1 MKKIFFTVI
10 SLLIIIFIAITLLKH
25 GEPEVRL
32 KSSDIKKTEGEKEN
46 IQRFWQIYRKATENR
61 IAGKPEKA
69 ALEYEQAL
77 NIDNQHEDA
86 WYYLGNVYL
95 ELNKFESAKQAWQ
108 HLVRIN
114 PNSSRA
120 HFQLGDLYL
129 SINHQELF
137 DIDSAE
143 QEFKKTLDINK
154 EESAPTLRL
163 GQIALI
169 RNHLPDAKN
178 LFEAVMKSNFK
189 SIEAHFLDG
198 YIAWKT
204 GQSQK
209 ASDLLVQ
216 AAQLTAVSE
225 PTPPVGNNHDTNV
238 VQAPGISQRSEH
250 QSIFK
255 KYYNDLSGL
264 DRSRLLQEQNERYQ
278 QLNVFLEHIRKVSE
292 DNTTMQKKSGQIP

>member
-1 MKKIFFTVI
+1 MKKIVFTVI
-10 SLLIIIFIAITLLKH
+10 SLLIVIFITITLLKYR
-25 GEPEVRL
+25 EPEVSF
-32 KSSDIKKTEGEKEN
+32 KSSDSKKTQSEREN

-69 ALEYEQAL
+69 VLEYEQAL

-95 ELNKFESAKQAWQ
+95 ELNKFEAAKQAWQ
-108 HLVRIN
+108 HLIKIN

-129 SINHQELF
+129 TFNNR
-137 DIDSAE
+137 DIFNLDSAE

-154 EESAPTLRL
+154 EETAPTLRL

-169 RNHLPDAKN
+169 RNHLLNAKN

-189 SIEAHFLDG
+189 SVEAHFLNG

-204 GQSQK
+204 GQSKK
-209 ASDLLVQ
+209 ALDLLVQ
-216 AAQLTAVSE
+216 TAQLSTPSE
-225 PTPPVGNNHDTNV
+225 PIPPGRNASDTIV
-238 VQAPGISQRSEH
+238 LQTPGISQRSEH

-264 DRSRLLQEQNERYQ
+264 DRSRLLQNQNDRYQ
-278 QLNVFLEHIRKVSE
+278 QLDVFLEQIRKISR
-292 DNTTMQKKSGQIP
+292 D